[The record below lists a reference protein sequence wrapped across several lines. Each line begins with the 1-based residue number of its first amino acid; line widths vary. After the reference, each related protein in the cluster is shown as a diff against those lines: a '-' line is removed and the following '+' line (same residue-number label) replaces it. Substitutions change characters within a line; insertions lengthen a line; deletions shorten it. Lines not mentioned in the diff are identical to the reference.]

1 MTLSNG
7 HTLTEVLS
15 VTLLGILIVFSA
27 LVILMIVLYLMKLF
41 APSEEGKKAEKVKE
55 TPAPKMTEKPA
66 VNDTDDEELIAVLTA
81 AIAASLQT
89 SAYNLRIKSYKRVPS
104 KNSKRV

>member
-1 MTLSNG
+1 MPDNLIK
-7 HTLTEVLS
+7 VLS

-27 LVILMIVLYLMKLF
+27 LIILMLVLYLMKLF
-41 APSEEGKKAEKVKE
+41 APSEDGKKIEKAKE
-55 TPAPKMTEKPA
+55 TQAPKKTEKPA
-66 VNDTDDEELIAVLTA
+66 VKDTDDEELIAVLTA
-81 AIAASLQT
+81 AVAASLQT